1 MKRDKTKPQD
11 AGKLLR
17 NTKRLRLWSIIGGAA
32 VGVQTLLSVFTRP
45 EEPGMVLFHVVL
57 AVGCIGYGLSLTPRI
72 RRLSQIEEAIK

>member
-17 NTKRLRLWSIIGGAA
+17 STKRLRLWSIIGGAA

-72 RRLSQIEEAIK
+72 HRLSQTEEAIK

>member
-72 RRLSQIEEAIK
+72 RRLSQTEEAAQ

>member
-57 AVGCIGYGLSLTPRI
+57 AVRCIGYGLSLTPRI
-72 RRLSQIEEAIK
+72 RRLSQTEEAIK

>member
-17 NTKRLRLWSIIGGAA
+17 NSKRLRLWSIIGGAA

-72 RRLSQIEEAIK
+72 RRLSQTEEAAQ

>member
-1 MKRDKTKPQD
+1 MMRDKTKPQD

-17 NTKRLRLWSIIGGAA
+17 DTKRLRLWSIIGGAA

-72 RRLSQIEEAIK
+72 RRLSQTEEAIK

>member
-17 NTKRLRLWSIIGGAA
+17 KTKRLRLWSIIGGAA
-32 VGVQTLLSVFTRP
+32 VGVQTLLNVFTRP
-45 EEPGMVLFHVVL
+45 EEPAALLFHVIL

-72 RRLSQIEEAIK
+72 RSLSQTEEATK